1 MYVRPALELE
11 LQRQIAQ
18 LRGSDFRLSLMSVAS
33 LSSRSASFPEAVRA
47 AAAPFDAVGLL
58 RDGSIGVL
66 SLRGLGTDGGA
77 GVEQRFLPRLQAAL
91 QRLGRLTGGEWFWFR
106 SVHRWASELSNC
118 GDILDTLFDMP
129 ARLVKAVEP
138 SGILPGYPPIARQ
151 PLGQQPR
158 DHALPGW
165 RPLCVNPTG

>member
-1 MYVRPALELE
+1 MTPTALELE
-11 LQRQIAQ
+11 LDRQIAR
-18 LRGSDFRLSLMSVAS
+18 LRGSNIRLSLMSVATVS
-33 LSSRSASFPEAVRA
+33 TRSASFVNAVRA
-47 AAAPFDAVGLL
+47 AAPSPDMVGLL
-58 RDGSIGVL
+58 HDGSLGVL
-66 SLRGLGTDGGA
+66 ALRTLGTDGGV
-77 GVEQRFLPRLQAAL
+77 GVEQRFLPRLQAAV
-91 QRLGRLTGGEWFWFR
+91 QRPGRLNGGEWFWFR

-158 DHALPGW
+158 NHALPGW